1 MYQNRNRRW
10 TEARCRLEA
19 RRQSGKTEHTNM
31 TKQLTLGTARITQQ
45 PNYTLLEFIGTGSW
59 LLGERVCESLTEAQE
74 FCRERRIRV
83 IEVSR

>member
-31 TKQLTLGTARITQQ
+31 TKQLTLGTARITAQ
-45 PNYTLLEFIGTGSW
+45 PKYWLLEYMNSGSF
-59 LLGERVCESLTEAQE
+59 LVGERTCESLAEAQQ
-74 FCRERRIRV
+74 FCQDRRIRV
-83 IEVSR
+83 IEVIQ